1 MKKVRFSKEGQKSK
15 WLRREYHV
23 VTYHT
28 TLLNKLTFIIYKN
41 LYLLYMN
48 QEVKNVFTVGPILP
62 FRSAMKISSY
72 LVSAKLCP
80 LERTVSFKNCDKS
93 RFEDC
98 LNIEEADT
106 FTTDLSPHI

>member
-1 MKKVRFSKEGQKSK
+1 MVEKGIAF
-15 WLRREYHV
+15 V

-48 QEVKNVFTVGPILP
+48 QEFKNVFTTGPILS
-62 FRSAMKISSY
+62 FRTAMKIGSY

-80 LERTVSFKNCDKS
+80 
-93 RFEDC
+93 
-98 LNIEEADT
+98 
-106 FTTDLSPHI
+106 

>member
-1 MKKVRFSKEGQKSK
+1 MVEKGIPF
-15 WLRREYHV
+15 V

-28 TLLNKLTFIIYKN
+28 TLLNKLTFIIHKN

-48 QEVKNVFTVGPILP
+48 QEFKNVFTAGPILP

-80 LERTVSFKNCDKS
+80 LERTVSFKKCDKS

-98 LNIEEADT
+98 LNIEETDT
-106 FTTDLSPHI
+106 LRLIYLLTFKCCGKGNRGNH

>member
-1 MKKVRFSKEGQKSK
+1 MVEKGIPF
-15 WLRREYHV
+15 V

-28 TLLNKLTFIIYKN
+28 TLLNKLTFIIHKN

-48 QEVKNVFTVGPILP
+48 QEFKNVFTAGPILP

-72 LVSAKLCP
+72 LVSAKLCL
-80 LERTVSFKNCDKS
+80 LERTVSFKKCDKS

-98 LNIEEADT
+98 LNIEETNT